1 MRLDLGT
8 RVKQSIVVVILMS
21 SPRVALASDFGCSA
35 EWFDLFVILA
45 SLPTTAVFWAILR
58 NVDPDNRNHLV
69 GIATLLVGCVGAM
82 SFGLQCDYGKDPTTF
97 ALLMSLA
104 GAQPFIYCQDT
115 APKNQ
120 DRMIVCKADTGPSR
134 TLQRRTHSRVF
145 KRSFER
151 GQATV
156 CHNRT
161 PLLDKRYPKS
171 KGVHRTTSLLGT

>member
-8 RVKQSIVVVILMS
+8 RVKQRIFVVILMS

-58 NVDPDNRNHLV
+58 NVDPDNRNHVV
-69 GIATLLVGCVGAM
+69 GIATLLVGCVGAI

-104 GAQPFIYCQDT
+104 G
-115 APKNQ
+115 
-120 DRMIVCKADTGPSR
+120 
-134 TLQRRTHSRVF
+134 L
-145 KRSFER
+145 
-151 GQATV
+151 
-156 CHNRT
+156 
-161 PLLDKRYPKS
+161 
-171 KGVHRTTSLLGT
+171 SLLFIAKARLPKTKTA